1 MSSNTI
7 NWTKTFSPAANS
19 LPSGGLK
26 DFLEIINT
34 RKNVISLG
42 IGEPDFSAPANIC
55 EKVMQSLDCG
65 QTKYTSSYGNIE
77 LRRAIAKY
85 IDTTFGASYDPE
97 SEILVTVGVSEGLDL
112 AMRVLVGPGDE
123 VLLPE
128 PCYVANKACVLLTG
142 AKPVAVPTFAEFG
155 FAPRI
160 EELEK
165 AVTPNTKVIMIGYPT
180 NPTGATL
187 NQEQLTTIAQF
198 AAKHNLIVIS
208 DELYSDLTFN
218 GKHIS
223 FSTLPGMRERTITLN
238 GFSKAYAMTG
248 LRIGYALAPN
258 AVIEAM
264 VNIHQYTML
273 CAPITAQVGAL
284 EALENTSLERDRM
297 IDSYNKRRMIMVEV
311 FKRIGLECF
320 EPQGAFYIFPSIKS
334 TGLSS
339 MEFSKQLLLDQEV
352 AVIPGSA
359 FGEAGE
365 GFVRCAYCNSEENL
379 QEAIKRIEKFIN
391 KIKK

>member
-1 MSSNTI
+1 MNSTKI
-7 NWTKTFSPAANS
+7 NWSNNFSPAANS

-26 DFLEIINT
+26 EFLEIINT
-34 RKNVISLG
+34 KKDVISLG

-55 EKVMQSLDCG
+55 AKVMQSLHDG
-65 QTKYTSSYGNIE
+65 QTKYTSCYGNIE

-85 IDTTFGASYDPE
+85 MEESFGASYNPDK
-97 SEILVTVGVSEGLDL
+97 EIMVTVGVSEGLDL

-128 PCYVANKACVLLTG
+128 PAYVANRACVLLTG
-142 AKPVAVPTFAEFG
+142 AKPVGVPTYAEHG

-160 EELEK
+160 EELEQ
-165 AVTPNTKVIMIGYPT
+165 AVTPKTKVIMISYPT

-187 NQEQLTTIAQF
+187 NLEQLTVIAKF
-198 AAKHNLIVIS
+198 AEKHNLIVIS

-218 GKHIS
+218 GKHVS

-248 LRIGYALAPN
+248 MRIGYAMAPHE
-258 AVIEAM
+258 VIEAM

-273 CAPITAQVGAL
+273 CAPITAQIGAL
-284 EALENTSLERDRM
+284 EALQNTSKERDHM
-297 IDSYNKRRMIMVEV
+297 IESYNRRRLIMVEG
-311 FKRIGLECF
+311 FKRIGMECF

-334 TGLSS
+334 SGLSS
-339 MEFSKQLLLDQEV
+339 MDFSKGLLIEHEV

-359 FGEAGE
+359 FGDAGE
-365 GFVRCAYCNSEENL
+365 GFVRCAYCNSDANL
-379 QEAIKRIEKFIN
+379 KEAINRIDKFIN
-391 KIKK
+391 K

>member
-1 MSSNTI
+1 MNSTTF
-7 NWTKTFSPAANS
+7 NWSKSFSPATNA
-19 LPSGGLK
+19 LPAGGLK
-26 DFLEIINT
+26 EFLEIINT
-34 RKNVISLG
+34 RKSIISLG

-55 EKVMQSLDCG
+55 AKVMQSLDCG
-65 QTKYTSSYGNIE
+65 QTKYTSSYGTIE

-85 IDTTFGASYDPE
+85 IQNTFAASYNPD

-142 AKPVAVPTFAEFG
+142 ATAVAVDTFPEYG

-165 AVTPNTKVIMIGYPT
+165 AVTAKTKVIMIGYPT
-180 NPTGATL
+180 NPTGATMSR
-187 NQEQLTTIAQF
+187 EQLLTIAQF
-198 AAKHNLIVIS
+198 AEKHNLIVIS
-208 DELYSDLTFN
+208 DELYADLTFS
-218 GKHIS
+218 GKHVS
-223 FSTLPGMRERTITLN
+223 FCTLPGMRERTITLN

-248 LRIGYALAPN
+248 LRIGYALAP
-258 AVIEAM
+258 AEVIEAM

-284 EALENTSLERDRM
+284 EALENTELERDRM
-297 IDSYNKRRMIMVEV
+297 IDSYNQRRLIMVEG

-339 MEFSKQLLLDQEV
+339 MDFSKQLLLEQEV

-365 GFVRCAYCNSEENL
+365 GFVRCAYCNSVENL
-379 QEAIKRIEKFIN
+379 QEAITRMDKFIN
-391 KIKK
+391 K

>member
-7 NWTKTFSPAANS
+7 NWTKSFSPAANS

-26 DFLEIINT
+26 EFLEIINT
-34 RKNVISLG
+34 RKSIISLG

-55 EKVMQSLDCG
+55 AKVMQSLDCG
-65 QTKYTSSYGNIE
+65 ETKYTSSYGNIE
-77 LRRAIAKY
+77 LRRAISKY
-85 IDTTFGASYDPE
+85 IQETFGASYNPD

-142 AKPVAVPTFAEFG
+142 AKPVPVPTFAEFG
-155 FAPRI
+155 FAPRL
-160 EELEK
+160 EELEQ
-165 AVTPNTKVIMIGYPT
+165 AVTPKTKVIMIGYPT
-180 NPTGATL
+180 NPTGATM
-187 NQEQLTTIAQF
+187 NREQLMTIAQF
-198 AAKHNLIVIS
+198 AEKHNLIVIS

-218 GKHIS
+218 GKHVS

-258 AVIEAM
+258 DVIEAM

-284 EALENTSLERDRM
+284 EALENTAIARDHM
-297 IDSYNKRRMIMVEV
+297 IDSYNRRRLIMVEG

-359 FGEAGE
+359 FGESGE

-379 QEAIKRIEKFIN
+379 QEAINRIEKFIN
-391 KIKK
+391 KIK